1 MKTLLLNPPSF
12 EKFDGGASSR
22 WPATREIESYWYPVW
37 LAYPAAMI
45 RDLGGQSRL
54 LDAPPHHVSPEET
67 AQIAKDYEFVVLFTS
82 HVGFRNDVRL
92 AERMKELR
100 PDLKIAF
107 VGPPVTTHPE
117 QALRASDAI
126 DFVTH
131 KEFDHTVTRFASGEP
146 LEKIPGVHFLR
157 DGPDG
162 KRMVSTVPEPLA
174 QDLDRFPWATPV
186 YKRDMDIT
194 RYNVPFLLHPFIAFY
209 STRGCPALCTF
220 CLWPQTFDDHRWRQ
234 RSVEDVRNEVEW
246 ALDAFRPEGLQEI
259 FFDDDT
265 FTFNPK
271 RMIEM
276 SKAFKPLK
284 FQWSSTSRAHLDYE
298 TLKTMRDAGCRLF
311 IVGFESGN
319 EQILKNIKKGISAK
333 RSLQFVKD
341 CKRAGI
347 KVHVDFIIGLP
358 GETRETIRETI
369 EYAKEMDPETLQ
381 VSVAHA
387 YPGTEMYDW
396 FKANGVILKDEMS
409 DELGQQLPMANFPHL
424 SAAEMLDWVHRFY
437 DEYYFRAKPIY
448 RIVKGAIFK
457 PQERKRL
464 YKEARE
470 YLETRARRR
479 ELVKAGQV

>member
-1 MKTLLLNPPSF
+1 
-12 EKFDGGASSR
+12 
-22 WPATREIESYWYPVW
+22 
-37 LAYPAAMI
+37 MI
-45 RDLGGQSRL
+45 RDLGGESRL

-157 DGPDG
+157 DGKWFRPSRSLG
-162 KRMVSTVPEPLA
+162 SG
-174 QDLDRFPWATPV
+174 LDRFPWATPV
-186 YKRDMDIT
+186 YRRDMDIT

-265 FTFNPK
+265 FTFNP
-271 RMIEM
+271 
-276 SKAFKPLK
+276 
-284 FQWSSTSRAHLDYE
+284 
-298 TLKTMRDAGCRLF
+298 
-311 IVGFESGN
+311 SG
-319 EQILKNIKKGISAK
+319 
-333 RSLQFVKD
+333 
-341 CKRAGI
+341 
-347 KVHVDFIIGLP
+347 
-358 GETRETIRETI
+358 
-369 EYAKEMDPETLQ
+369 
-381 VSVAHA
+381 
-387 YPGTEMYDW
+387 
-396 FKANGVILKDEMS
+396 
-409 DELGQQLPMANFPHL
+409 
-424 SAAEMLDWVHRFY
+424 
-437 DEYYFRAKPIY
+437 
-448 RIVKGAIFK
+448 
-457 PQERKRL
+457 
-464 YKEARE
+464 
-470 YLETRARRR
+470 
-479 ELVKAGQV
+479 